1 MRGET
6 SSAWLDN
13 GTAIENGWMFC
24 NHSVI
29 LFVLWN
35 ELSGVENKSIS
46 NELRKQNA
54 NRTDLEKTSE
64 SFTLEYILA
73 VMNSS
78 KAREILEGTT
88 VSARRSRFQ
97 PDDFRKLPVPNATF
111 EEQTEITEKVARI
124 LEMGEE
130 FLKLRRE
137 GWQIK
142 TVDNK
147 ITAPAILSKY
157 PSVRKVPLALAKVAW
172 GMTILDPTAYLAE
185 LRQKDQIFFRGKS
198 QKVVEFSQ
206 PLEEDSIEW
215 IARQFKQFPA
225 NQSFQ
230 AVEAEGDLFPISP
243 KEATKAL
250 KLLRAEE
257 VKIVEKVAEFNQL
270 KKNVD
275 ELIGNLYKK
284 RKK

>member
-1 MRGET
+1 
-6 SSAWLDN
+6 
-13 GTAIENGWMFC
+13 
-24 NHSVI
+24 
-29 LFVLWN
+29 
-35 ELSGVENKSIS
+35 
-46 NELRKQNA
+46 
-54 NRTDLEKTSE
+54 
-64 SFTLEYILA
+64 
-73 VMNSS
+73 
-78 KAREILEGTT
+78 
-88 VSARRSRFQ
+88 
-97 PDDFRKLPVPNATF
+97 
-111 EEQTEITEKVARI
+111 
-124 LEMGEE
+124 
-130 FLKLRRE
+130 
-137 GWQIK
+137 
-142 TVDNK
+142 
-147 ITAPAILSKY
+147 
-157 PSVRKVPLALAKVAW
+157 
-172 GMTILDPTAYLAE
+172 MTILDPTAYLAE